1 MQFDQLHRREF
12 ITLLGGAAAAW
23 PLAARAQ
30 RGPPTG
36 RRRSVAMKTAVALA
50 VAGMVLVTATATTAF
65 AASKSNRVSV
75 TYVLPKD
82 PAHQLIYE
90 RLKEHGA
97 LERLQKFL
105 SPFRLPRTLKVSLAG
120 CDGEADAFYG
130 DDAITIC
137 YEYISEL
144 WKNMPA
150 ETTAAGTAPM
160 DTVIGP
166 LFDTCLHEFAH
177 ALFDMLKLPVLGREE
192 DAADQVAA
200 YINLQF
206 GKAEARRLIMGTAY
220 AYANEAEH
228 AAPLSLKQFADEH
241 GTPAQR
247 AYNVLCIAYGAD
259 PELFGDLVSR
269 GYLPKKRAEGCA
281 DEYRQI
287 ADAFEGLILPHL
299 NRAQAKRILD
309 GAWLP
314 KPSKRPPRRPGSP
327 RPIQVQ

>member
-1 MQFDQLHRREF
+1 
-12 ITLLGGAAAAW
+12 
-23 PLAARAQ
+23 
-30 RGPPTG
+30 
-36 RRRSVAMKTAVALA
+36 MKTAVALA

-150 ETTAAGTAPM
+150 ETTAAGAERSPRRTTAP
-160 DTVIGP
+160 
-166 LFDTCLHEFAH
+166 L
-177 ALFDMLKLPVLGREE
+177 LPSRGQET
-192 DAADQVAA
+192 
-200 YINLQF
+200 
-206 GKAEARRLIMGTAY
+206 ARGFFSCA
-220 AYANEAEH
+220 
-228 AAPLSLKQFADEH
+228 
-241 GTPAQR
+241 TPAPG
-247 AYNVLCIAYGAD
+247 YGA
-259 PELFGDLVSR
+259 S
-269 GYLPKKRAEGCA
+269 
-281 DEYRQI
+281 
-287 ADAFEGLILPHL
+287 
-299 NRAQAKRILD
+299 
-309 GAWLP
+309 
-314 KPSKRPPRRPGSP
+314 
-327 RPIQVQ
+327 